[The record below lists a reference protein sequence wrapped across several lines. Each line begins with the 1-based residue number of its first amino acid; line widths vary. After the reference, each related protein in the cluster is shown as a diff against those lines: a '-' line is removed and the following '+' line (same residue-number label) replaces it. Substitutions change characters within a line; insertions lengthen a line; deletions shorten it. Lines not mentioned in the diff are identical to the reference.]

1 MAAARRGR
9 RRRRLALLATA
20 GAALTLA
27 GLAAAFVYTDG
38 RLGCP
43 SQRELERPRSAE
55 EVVSAFADVGVAL
68 TRTSLPRGFP
78 RRGEYLHA
86 VAYWY
91 VPTPA
96 ALFVLVCETRCV
108 NAPEGHLRLRKERIP
123 VGPRSRQHIRQ
134 FSTLGNNIA
143 VFMTDND
150 RRSGRE
156 LQARVQPVL
165 NELDAAEDP
174 DSRCYIH

>member
-1 MAAARRGR
+1 MPAARRR
-9 RRRRLALLATA
+9 RSRLALLASA
-20 GAALTLA
+20 GVALPLA
-27 GLAAAFVYTDG
+27 GLAVAFVYTDG

-55 EVVSAFADVGVAL
+55 EVVSAFADAGVTL
-68 TRTSLPRGFP
+68 TRTRLPRGFA
-78 RRGEYLHA
+78 RSREYLHA
-86 VAYWY
+86 VAYRY
-91 VPTPA
+91 TTAPA
-96 ALFVLVCETRCV
+96 ALFVLVCEARCV
-108 NAPEGHLRLRKERIP
+108 NAPEGLLRLRKERIA
-123 VGPRSRQHIRQ
+123 VGAGSRQRIRQ

-165 NELDAAEDP
+165 NELDAAEGP
-174 DSRCYIH
+174 DSRCYIQ